1 MSGLCSDY
9 RAGARLPATRLARV
23 SFQLH
28 LAAPAELDAG
38 TLYRI
43 LQLRVDVFVVEQQC
57 PYPELD
63 GRDLEPGTRWLWATD
78 AGTVLATLRIL
89 REDHRTARIGRVATA
104 RQARTGGI
112 ATALM
117 RRALEELDTLDTQG
131 TEGTEGTEGTATRAG
146 TAIEVLLDAQT
157 PLAGWYQRFGF
168 EVAGPEFVE
177 DGISHLPM
185 RRLPSPGPAAPRGPG
200 TTAPATR
207 D

>member
-1 MSGLCSDY
+1 MS
-9 RAGARLPATRLARV
+9 
-23 SFQLH
+23 FELH
-28 LAAPAELDAG
+28 LAAPAELDAA

-78 AGTVLATLRIL
+78 AGAVLATLRIL
-89 REDHRTARIGRVATA
+89 REDGHTARIGRVATA
-104 RQARTGGI
+104 PRARTGGI

-117 RRALEELDTLDTQG
+117 RRALELLDAPH
-131 TEGTEGTEGTATRAG
+131 TEGGNPALE
-146 TAIEVLLDAQT
+146 ILLDAQT

-177 DGISHLPM
+177 DGIGHLPM
-185 RRLPSPGPAAPRGPG
+185 RRPPAQDES
-200 TTAPATR
+200 APADR
-207 D
+207 EGSGHQPERP